1 MGISKSRGISKTMV
15 TIGAIESISISL
27 SFSLGNMNSS
37 NRVSNIASTGSIAIG
52 NSGANGGRSS
62 IATHSNGSTLS
73 RSSIAIGSMGSNG
86 GSIAI
91 GSMSSNRCG
100 ISMGISKSRGIS
112 KTMVTIGAIESIS
125 ISLSFSLGNMNS
137 SNRVSNIAS
146 TGSIAIGNSGAYS
159 CWCSIA
165 TNSNGS
171 TLSGSSIAIS
181 SMGGNRGSIGSACS
195 NRGGISSVSNRSSIS
210 MGNSWSS
217 IAKP

>member
-1 MGISKSRGISKTMV
+1 
-15 TIGAIESISISL
+15 
-27 SFSLGNMNSS
+27 MNSS
-37 NRVSNIASTGSIAIG
+37 NRVSNIASTGSITIG

-62 IATHSNGSTLS
+62 ISTDSNGSTLS
-73 RSSIAIGSMGSNG
+73 RSRITIGSVSSNR

-112 KTMVTIGAIESIS
+112 KTMVTIGAIKSIS

-181 SMGGNRGSIGSACS
+181 SMGGNRGSIGNACS